1 MEKDQGEKETKE
13 EGARSESLKNEGRNE
28 VQRKRKEVKRSLRRN
43 KRGWIN
49 SVAQEA
55 EDAVQQGQMKGV
67 YVAKRML

>member
-1 MEKDQGEKETKE
+1 M
-13 EGARSESLKNEGRNE
+13 KNEGRNE